1 MQQKHDMIA
10 AVHER
15 QEALEVLC
23 RKHRVKRLVL
33 FGSALRGD
41 FVPER
46 SDLDFLV
53 EFAPMNPGER
63 ADAYFGLLFDLE
75 ELFGRPIDLVET
87 GAIRNPYVR
96 RTINRYQ
103 EIVYAAA

>member
-1 MQQKHDMIA
+1 MIA
-10 AVHER
+10 AVLEKR
-15 QEALEVLC
+15 RALDDIC
-23 RKHRVKRLVL
+23 RRYRVKRLVL
-33 FGSALRGD
+33 FGSALRSD
-41 FVPER
+41 FAPER

-53 EFAPMNPGER
+53 EFEPIDAGAR

-87 GAIRNPYVR
+87 GAVRNPYVR

-103 EIVYAAA
+103 ETVYAAA